1 MPCLGQEKATQDA
14 ILLREK
20 EAEEAQRR
28 EAEKEAQRREAEK
41 EAQRREAEAENE
53 AQRQHPEKRPQVR
66 QQNARKQPQMTNGAE
81 EEESV
86 KKFSEEVAVIVARYH
101 APNAH
106 DSTRVTSKDHPLLIS
121 VALHRE
127 GLFATLNSHQVC
139 VCVSV
144 SCARAKP

>member
-20 EAEEAQRR
+20 EAE
-28 EAEKEAQRREAEK
+28 EAQRREAEK

>member
-28 EAEKEAQRREAEK
+28 EAEKEAQRR
-41 EAQRREAEAENE
+41 RPEAEAENE

-106 DSTRVTSKDHPLLIS
+106 DSTRVTDHPLLIS

>member
-28 EAEKEAQRREAEK
+28 EAEKEAQRR
-41 EAQRREAEAENE
+41 RREEAEAENE
-53 AQRQHPEKRPQVR
+53 AQRQHPEKTPQVR
-66 QQNARKQPQMTNGAE
+66 QQKARKQPQMTNGAE

-139 VCVSV
+139 VCVSG

>member
-28 EAEKEAQRREAEK
+28 EAEKEAQR
-41 EAQRREAEAENE
+41 QRREAEAENE
-53 AQRQHPEKRPQVR
+53 AQRQHPEKTPQVR
-66 QQNARKQPQMTNGAE
+66 QQKEKARKQPQMTNGAE

>member
-28 EAEKEAQRREAEK
+28 EAEKEAQRR
-41 EAQRREAEAENE
+41 RPEAEAENE
-53 AQRQHPEKRPQVR
+53 AQRQHPVKRPQVR
-66 QQNARKQPQMTNGAE
+66 QQNARKQPQMTNWAE

-106 DSTRVTSKDHPLLIS
+106 YSTRVTSKDHPLLIS

-127 GLFATLNSHQVC
+127 GLFATINSHQVC

>member
-28 EAEKEAQRREAEK
+28 EAEKEAQR
-41 EAQRREAEAENE
+41 QRREAEAENAE
-53 AQRQHPEKRPQVR
+53 AQRQHPDKRPQVR

-127 GLFATLNSHQVC
+127 GLFATLNSHHQVC

>member
-14 ILLREK
+14 ILREK

-28 EAEKEAQRREAEK
+28 EAEKEAQRRG
-41 EAQRREAEAENE
+41 REAEAENE
-53 AQRQHPEKRPQVR
+53 AQRQHPEKRQQVR
-66 QQNARKQPQMTNGAE
+66 QQPKARKQPQMTNGAE

-101 APNAH
+101 PPNAH

>member
-28 EAEKEAQRREAEK
+28 EAEKEAQRP
-41 EAQRREAEAENE
+41 RREAEAENE

-66 QQNARKQPQMTNGAE
+66 QQKEKARKQPQMTNGAE

-106 DSTRVTSKDHPLLIS
+106 DSTRGTSKDHPLLIS

>member
-28 EAEKEAQRREAEK
+28 EAEKEAQR
-41 EAQRREAEAENE
+41 QRREAEAENE
-53 AQRQHPEKRPQVR
+53 AQRQHPEKTPQVR
-66 QQNARKQPQMTNGAE
+66 QQKEKARKQPQMTNGAE

-106 DSTRVTSKDHPLLIS
+106 DPTRVTSKDHPLLIS

>member
-28 EAEKEAQRREAEK
+28 EAEKEAQR
-41 EAQRREAEAENE
+41 QRREAEAENAE
-53 AQRQHPEKRPQVR
+53 AQRQHPDKRPQVR

-127 GLFATLNSHQVC
+127 GLFATLNSHQLC

>member
-14 ILLREK
+14 IREK
-20 EAEEAQRR
+20 EAEAQRR
-28 EAEKEAQRREAEK
+28 EAQEEAQRR
-41 EAQRREAEAENE
+41 RREAEAENE
-53 AQRQHPEKRPQVR
+53 AQRQDPERQQVR
-66 QQNARKQPQMTNGAE
+66 QQQKARKQPQMTNGAE
-81 EEESV
+81 ESV
-86 KKFSEEVAVIVARYH
+86 KKFSEEVAAIVARCY
-101 APNAH
+101 ASNAH

>member
-1 MPCLGQEKATQDA
+1 MPRTGKSNSGCHTTKGKGGGGGTEAGG
-14 ILLREK
+14 REGG
-20 EAEEAQRR
+20 R
-28 EAEKEAQRREAEK
+28 EGGT
-41 EAQRREAEAENE
+41 EAEAGGRARERGTE
-53 AQRQHPEKRPQVR
+53 AASRED
-66 QQNARKQPQMTNGAE
+66 AASEAAE
-81 EEESV
+81 GTEAATDDKWGGGGGQC

>member
-28 EAEKEAQRREAEK
+28 EAEKEAQRR
-41 EAQRREAEAENE
+41 RREEAEAENE

-106 DSTRVTSKDHPLLIS
+106 DSTRGTSKDHPLLIS

>member
-28 EAEKEAQRREAEK
+28 EAEKEAQRR
-41 EAQRREAEAENE
+41 RREAEAENE
-53 AQRQHPEKRPQVR
+53 AQRQHPEMRAQVR
-66 QQNARKQPQMTNGAE
+66 QQKEKARKQPQMTNGAE

>member
-28 EAEKEAQRREAEK
+28 EAEKEAQRR
-41 EAQRREAEAENE
+41 RREEAEAENE
-53 AQRQHPEKRPQVR
+53 AQRQHPEKRQQVR

-101 APNAH
+101 APNGH
-106 DSTRVTSKDHPLLIS
+106 DSTRGTSKDHPLLIS

>member
-28 EAEKEAQRREAEK
+28 EAEKEAQR
-41 EAQRREAEAENE
+41 QRREAEAENAE
-53 AQRQHPEKRPQVR
+53 AQRQHPDKRPQVR

>member
-28 EAEKEAQRREAEK
+28 EAEKEAQRR
-41 EAQRREAEAENE
+41 RREEAEAENE
-53 AQRQHPEKRPQVR
+53 AQRQHPEKTPQVR
-66 QQNARKQPQMTNGAE
+66 QQKARKQPQMTNGAE

>member
-28 EAEKEAQRREAEK
+28 EAEKEAQRR
-41 EAQRREAEAENE
+41 RREAEAENE

-66 QQNARKQPQMTNGAE
+66 QQKEKARKQPQMTNGAE

>member
-28 EAEKEAQRREAEK
+28 EAEKEAQR
-41 EAQRREAEAENE
+41 QRREAEAENE

-66 QQNARKQPQMTNGAE
+66 QQKEKARKQPQMTNGAE

>member
-28 EAEKEAQRREAEK
+28 EAE
-41 EAQRREAEAENE
+41 AENAE
-53 AQRQHPEKRPQVR
+53 AQRQHPDKRPQVR

-127 GLFATLNSHQVC
+127 GLFATLNSHHQVC

>member
-28 EAEKEAQRREAEK
+28 EAEKEAEK
-41 EAQRREAEAENE
+41 EAQRRRREAEAENE

-66 QQNARKQPQMTNGAE
+66 QQKARKQPQMTNGAE
-81 EEESV
+81 EEESL

-106 DSTRVTSKDHPLLIS
+106 DPTRVTSKDHPLLIS

>member
-28 EAEKEAQRREAEK
+28 EAEKEAQRR
-41 EAQRREAEAENE
+41 RREAEPENE
-53 AQRQHPEKRPQVR
+53 AQRQHPEKTPQVR
-66 QQNARKQPQMTNGAE
+66 QQKARKQPQMTNGAE